1 MKKILENNVA
11 TIIII
16 IALFSVIL
24 LSSCASTSGCGGN
37 RWAASCPAYN

>member
-1 MKKILENNVA
+1 MKRIIENNVA
-11 TIIII
+11 TIII

>member
-1 MKKILENNVA
+1 MKRIIENNVA
-11 TIIII
+11 TMIV
-16 IALFSVIL
+16 IALLSVAL

>member
-1 MKKILENNVA
+1 MKRIIENNVA
-11 TIIII
+11 TIII

-37 RWAASCPAYN
+37 RWAANCPAYN